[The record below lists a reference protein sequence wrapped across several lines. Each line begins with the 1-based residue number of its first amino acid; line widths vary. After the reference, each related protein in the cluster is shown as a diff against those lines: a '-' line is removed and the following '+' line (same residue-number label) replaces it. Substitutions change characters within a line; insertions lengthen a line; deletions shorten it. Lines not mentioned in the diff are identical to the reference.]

1 MVAPFPVFHENFGLF
16 QIGQQSGEGGFG
28 RRVIADDQ
36 LFENIVGF
44 GVHHRLLFAKLPGT
58 QLFFLIQPGDV
69 ITAAFEAVRKR
80 IECLDQNLEFAGFDR
95 RVLKPVG
102 MALLGP
108 PVIGAFDRRKIR
120 GGRYA
125 EYLVKVASHENSP
138 GKWFKRLPIGSKI
151 EYNIYEASE
160 ERQRRGK
167 YFKMSDTIK
176 TLPTGSETIL
186 IVDDH
191 ETIWDF
197 LIEALQQLGYSV
209 LLAEN
214 GLDAV
219 EIYEAN
225 PKEIDLVLLDMIMP
239 KAGGHQTFYKIR
251 SLDPEAKILLSS
263 GFVSEAEVHDLL
275 QQGACGFL
283 PKPHRL
289 PAVARAIRQVLDTGR
304 IAG

>member
-1 MVAPFPVFHENFGLF
+1 
-16 QIGQQSGEGGFG
+16 
-28 RRVIADDQ
+28 
-36 LFENIVGF
+36 
-44 GVHHRLLFAKLPGT
+44 
-58 QLFFLIQPGDV
+58 
-69 ITAAFEAVRKR
+69 
-80 IECLDQNLEFAGFDR
+80 
-95 RVLKPVG
+95 
-102 MALLGP
+102 
-108 PVIGAFDRRKIR
+108 
-120 GGRYA
+120 
-125 EYLVKVASHENSP
+125 
-138 GKWFKRLPIGSKI
+138 
-151 EYNIYEASE
+151 
-160 ERQRRGK
+160 
-167 YFKMSDTIK
+167 MSDTIK

-304 IAG
+304 IVG